1 MGKKR
6 AKLFKI
12 LLAIIVVA
20 LLISTGIYFYRKADP
35 DNQLI
40 AIENDL
46 TALAQDFTNQNF
58 DAVKKHF
65 TDDAVFVFEGSEIPY
80 AEGIEKIKAELTS
93 DFSIEFIMRVIR
105 SNDGQKMKCT
115 ANGIMALDG
124 KKSYPEYEFEFEKV
138 SKFSWKISKMSAVRN
153 ELFNKAFGQSS

>member
-93 DFSIEFIMRVIR
+93 DFSIEFIMRSNNVERRPEDEVYSKWHNGLGRQEILSGIR
-105 SNDGQKMKCT
+105 
-115 ANGIMALDG
+115 I
-124 KKSYPEYEFEFEKV
+124 
-138 SKFSWKISKMSAVRN
+138 
-153 ELFNKAFGQSS
+153 

>member
-40 AIENDL
+40 ANRERSHGVGPGLHKPD
-46 TALAQDFTNQNF
+46 F

-93 DFSIEFIMRVIR
+93 DFSIEFIMRVIM